1 MYTTRKK
8 RLIHFTMPASV
19 VHSVGY
25 NAGLRI
31 LQNGTLQ
38 FKIHCHFATAKNL
51 SRKLLQAFR
60 LYNATHA
67 TILIFKNS
75 YSNILINSIANRI
88 DIPEIQNLKNI
99 FCLIYFKDKQ
109 TIINYYFNKSFNHYD
124 AYN

>member
-8 RLIHFTMPASV
+8 RLTYFTIPASV
-19 VHSVGY
+19 VHSVEY

-31 LQNGTLQ
+31 SQNGTLQ
-38 FKIHCHFATAKNL
+38 FKIHRHFATAKNL
-51 SRKLLQAFR
+51 SGKLLQAFR

-67 TILIFKNS
+67 TILILKKS
-75 YSNILINSIANRI
+75 YSNILINSKANRI
-88 DIPEIQNLKNI
+88 DIPEIPNLKNI

-109 TIINYYFNKSFNHYD
+109 TIINYYFNKNFNHYG

>member
-8 RLIHFTMPASV
+8 RLIHFTIPASV

-31 LQNGTLQ
+31 SQNGTLQ
-38 FKIHCHFATAKNL
+38 FIIHRHFATAKNL
-51 SRKLLQAFR
+51 SGKLLQAFR

-67 TILIFKNS
+67 TILILKKS
-75 YSNILINSIANRI
+75 YSNISINSKANRI

-109 TIINYYFNKSFNHYD
+109 TIINYYFDKSFNHYD